1 MPDSNSNIIEFSQD
15 LGTYSVSTSSY
26 PNHVRQTISVEDRQA
41 KCQRISITRSATHP
55 DPLRITMTIK
65 YVDGTSQT
73 ILSNTN
79 TIGLNNPYVVDTLD
93 KPATY
98 VSIDGYCTTDPK
110 YIYYGGTISFSKMIL
125 YQYKEEKPMPV
136 TGAQIQFKSG
146 TSAGFAQITPD
157 ASTFYYLTDTQQI
170 FLGSSEYTKST
181 HVLNAAPTES
191 TPGDIGSLYAYNGNL
206 YLCSAI
212 DSGVYTYV
220 RVANVNDVV
229 GSVTSVGAGAG
240 LATASGDDNPITST
254 GTIVHAVPTGASTH
268 SSTASATQTLDFGDT
283 FELETVDT
291 DEFGHVTGFHTTTVT
306 MPANPDTDT
315 TYSISSSA
323 EGTITLTPSEGSAET
338 ITIDGWSDLAKKSEL
353 SAVFKFKGTVAT
365 VAALPT
371 DGEVGD
377 VWHVTAAN
385 AEYVCVQAGT
395 TDPQVDAVW
404 EELGTDIDL
413 SGYVEKVTGATA
425 GNVANLTADGSI
437 EDSGFTIGISVPADA
452 VFTDTTC
459 ENATTAVAGLM
470 STADKIK
477 LDAIEA
483 GADVNVI
490 ESISVASTAIAPD
503 ANKNVNIELSDFGLT
518 VDAAELNQLD
528 GKLSTTS
535 NVLTVDGDITGH
547 AASAST
553 ATYDGDG
560 NEITATYATKADL
573 QWQAF

>member
-1 MPDSNSNIIEFSQD
+1 MPDNTDPNVIRITQDMGSYTCSNSS
-15 LGTYSVSTSSY
+15 
-26 PNHVRQTISVEDRQA
+26 
-41 KCQRISITRSATHP
+41 HP
-55 DPLRITMTIK
+55 REYK
-65 YVDGTSQT
+65 YVVERDFNCEKLTAAVSHSGGASTQYLSVTIMAYFGDGSTQLLYQGNSRGKYSHTWQ
-73 ILSNTN
+73 
-79 TIGLNNPYVVDTLD
+79 LNGKKLD
-93 KPATY
+93 FIIFTG
-98 VSIDGYCTTDPK
+98 SSSTTETCSVTFK
-110 YIYYGGTISFSKMIL
+110 NLTL
-125 YQYKEEKPMPV
+125 YQYKEVKPMPV

-212 DSGVYTYV
+212 DNGVYTYV

-315 TYSISSSA
+315 TYSISSDS

-338 ITIDGWSDLAKKSEL
+338 ITIDGWSDLAKKSEIA
-353 SAVFKFKGTVAT
+353 AVFKFKGTVAT

-437 EDSGFTIGISVPADA
+437 ADSGFTIGISVPADA
-452 VFTDTTC
+452 VFTDTTY
-459 ENATTAVAGLM
+459 ENATTAEAGLM
-470 STADKIK
+470 SAEDKAK
-477 LDAIEA
+477 LDGIEP
-483 GADVNVI
+483 GGEVNI
-490 ESISVASTAIAPD
+490 IDSISVASTAIAPD
-503 ANKNVNIELSDFGLT
+503 ANKNVNIELSNFGLT
-518 VDAAELNQLD
+518 VDAADLNQLD
-528 GKLSTTS
+528 GKLSTAS
-535 NVLTVDGDITGH
+535 NVLTVDGDITGN
-547 AASAST
+547 AATADFADAAST
-553 ATYDGDG
+553 ATYDVNGDQ
-560 NEITATYATKADL
+560 IDTTYAKLTDL